1 MYTQEH
7 KKNDTAL
14 FDFLLQPA
22 EPGLTEPPSI
32 PPSLDGLSA
41 AVYLDAA
48 LRYVEQYP
56 FDREFYKCQPK
67 KRELFSYTVD
77 SKWKE
82 KARTYLQAFINV
94 DRSALAPLR
103 TSGSYDA
110 AHEKQEFARKII
122 FPRRWKLEELASE
135 MLALVEFVQMG
146 QTSFALVEALT
157 GIKCEDWVTNSIE
170 YAFLAQPQVQELFGS
185 FQLYLEWT
193 DDRQI
198 MIRGRTGEGNPRP
211 FLQTI
216 VNDRLQLCAEPG
228 EFLDAPVRPRS
239 NTTIA
244 DIDPIFFILHKFVGD
259 IVWMCG
265 GPEPAF
271 DNEEDDEEDMV
282 VSDTN
287 IGILLEKLRSPAMDL
302 VPREQEVL
310 FGSSMV
316 LVQKDTVWV

>member
-110 AHEKQEFARKII
+110 AHEKQEFVRKII

-135 MLALVEFVQMG
+135 MLALVEVVRSETRKASAVSTPIDSG
-146 QTSFALVEALT
+146 LPRNQTVTDQIRVRDENCCLT
-157 GIKCEDWVTNSIE
+157 GV
-170 YAFLAQPQVQELFGS
+170 
-185 FQLYLEWT
+185 
-193 DDRQI
+193 
-198 MIRGRTGEGNPRP
+198 GR
-211 FLQTI
+211 
-216 VNDRLQLCAEPG
+216 V
-228 EFLDAPVRPRS
+228 
-239 NTTIA
+239 
-244 DIDPIFFILHKFVGD
+244 K
-259 IVWMCG
+259 
-265 GPEPAF
+265 
-271 DNEEDDEEDMV
+271 V
-282 VSDTN
+282 VPPLKN
-287 IGILLEKLRSPAMDL
+287 
-302 VPREQEVL
+302 
-310 FGSSMV
+310 
-316 LVQKDTVWV
+316 

>member
-32 PPSLDGLSA
+32 PPSLNGLSA

-48 LRYVEQYP
+48 LCYVEQYP
-56 FDREFYKCQPK
+56 FDREFYKFQPK

-135 MLALVEFVQMG
+135 MLALVEFG
-146 QTSFALVEALT
+146 
-157 GIKCEDWVTNSIE
+157 
-170 YAFLAQPQVQELFGS
+170 AFF
-185 FQLYLEWT
+185 
-193 DDRQI
+193 RQSVYQCL
-198 MIRGRTGEGNPRP
+198 R
-211 FLQTI
+211 
-216 VNDRLQLCAEPG
+216 
-228 EFLDAPVRPRS
+228 
-239 NTTIA
+239 
-244 DIDPIFFILHKFVGD
+244 LHKFD
-259 IVWMCG
+259 PNSLYCIDPDRQWATKESDRY
-265 GPEPAF
+265 GP
-271 DNEEDDEEDMV
+271 
-282 VSDTN
+282 
-287 IGILLEKLRSPAMDL
+287 GICEFQILNVRFTLLSLLDQSA
-302 VPREQEVL
+302 
-310 FGSSMV
+310 
-316 LVQKDTVWV
+316 